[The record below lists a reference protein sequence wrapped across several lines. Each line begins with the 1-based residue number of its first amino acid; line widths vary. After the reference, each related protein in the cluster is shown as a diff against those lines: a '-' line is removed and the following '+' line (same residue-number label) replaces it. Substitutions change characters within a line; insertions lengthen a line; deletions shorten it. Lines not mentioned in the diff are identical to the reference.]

1 MANIKEAKRSA
12 VDHNTPTISV
22 YSNQGLAVRVL
33 GYYRRAA
40 DEEAAVR
47 ISLQRYNNAGQLL
60 SSVDS
65 RLSNSYLKKSTAVI
79 PNQQQQTSLSGN
91 VLQSKNVD
99 AGIRVLFSDVRG
111 QGLWSWD
118 SRGTVNEFE
127 YDGLRRIKAV
137 YEKARGKEQ
146 FCSERLSYGIAG
158 EAGNNGVGRLIEHY
172 DTAGRRVIP
181 KYSLLGLARSE
192 VRFFIK
198 AEEEAHWVEEAVE
211 NEKRLEPT
219 GYTSSW
225 NYTALGEV
233 IGQRDAEGNERG
245 TVYDIV
251 GQVSETWLQL
261 KEDEKKSLSDER
273 VYNARGQLQKER
285 LGNGIEMNYRYELK
299 TQRLSEKEAKRL
311 SDSVVLQFLHYTYDP
326 VGNILTIEDKA
337 KVKEIDYYK
346 NAKAEAISRYTYDS
360 FYQLIVADGIE
371 SEQASQQGKLA
382 NAIVFGNKDA
392 SRLISYQ
399 RTYDY
404 DAGGNLLE
412 IGQLD
417 SSPAMQLVIDTQ
429 SNRGIEKRESGPSLQ
444 ESFDANGNLLYINT
458 GQPLSWDNRNQL
470 KESVQVERA
479 EQSDKET
486 YRYDGQGSRI
496 EKRRTYLTES
506 QIHTERV
513 RYLPG
518 LELREH
524 WQTDRQGENLQEK
537 ERLVLIQA
545 QGGGAPVKAL
555 HWELGQPGGI
565 ENDGMYYTLT
575 DQIGSSQIELD
586 NVGELINYE
595 AYYPYGGTA
604 IWSTQNQV
612 ISDYKYRRYSGKER
626 DHSGLYYYGYRYYLP
641 WLGRWL
647 NPDPSG
653 ISQGLNLFEMVNN
666 NPITFYDTD
675 GRMVSDD
682 EDGPPPPLP
691 SSAPPP
697 LPTSPPPSAS
707 LLSFEIADIGPPP
720 LPASA
725 PPLPSSLPP
734 SLPVIVP
741 TALPEA
747 HFPWPPELMSDAG
760 YHIFYAKPGE
770 ATQQIEVVPENYADV
785 IDLLSEDL
793 ALISSG
799 KAPHEVSNLSPSYS
813 DVLYKYTAGSGQFNN
828 PRKATPESVRSLN
841 TALPALP
848 EQKTTVFRASPT
860 PKGVYGT
867 KIQIGDI
874 VSSDRF
880 LSTTLFAGIT
890 TSFID
895 ATLRAYDD
903 MENIFF
909 IINSSRGR
917 YVSEFSS
924 YGASEQEILHTT
936 GSNFKVD
943 FIQGGSI
950 KPLNILQSTYKKP
963 IKIKYVFL
971 SEQVAFRGR
980 AKNIYSG
987 D

>member
-675 GRMVSDD
+675 GRMPV
-682 EDGPPPPLP
+682 GAPPPPP
-691 SSAPPP
+691 PPPPMFGAPPP
-697 LPTSPPPSAS
+697 PPPMPGA
-707 LLSFEIADIGPPP
+707 LPP
-720 LPASA
+720 LPPPPPGALPPPPPMPGAMA
-725 PPLPSSLPP
+725 PPPPPPGASGGAPIRRSWRNRERVLEPALKEQQGPQYKYFSSFT
-734 SLPVIVP
+734 V
-741 TALPEA
+741 ALVEA
-747 HFPWPPELMSDAG
+747 NIPHYNEAKFENIIGVWRESAAMIFNLEEYSE
-760 YHIFYAKPGE
+760 HIFEFMRIDISKKKFDWVIETLNRMDKEWGGYTKATVSELFRGDSPERLAKSFSWLKSFIETVKKSGLENPYEELVENLEIRSPTIMSTTKSTTVGYVVGAGLMWHFSLAENHAGVSE
-770 ATQQIEVVPENYADV
+770 AIYQIEEEVTFPLYNRIRINALQYIPE
-785 IDLLSEDL
+785 
-793 ALISSG
+793 
-799 KAPHEVSNLSPSYS
+799 
-813 DVLYKYTAGSGQFNN
+813 GQAYQNN
-828 PRKATPESVRSLN
+828 PERYGTAHRYIIKATM
-841 TALPALP
+841 LP
-848 EQKTTVFRASPT
+848 R
-860 PKGVYGT
+860 
-867 KIQIGDI
+867 
-874 VSSDRF
+874 
-880 LSTTLFAGIT
+880 
-890 TSFID
+890 
-895 ATLRAYDD
+895 
-903 MENIFF
+903 
-909 IINSSRGR
+909 
-917 YVSEFSS
+917 
-924 YGASEQEILHTT
+924 QE
-936 GSNFKVD
+936 
-943 FIQGGSI
+943 
-950 KPLNILQSTYKKP
+950 
-963 IKIKYVFL
+963 
-971 SEQVAFRGR
+971 
-980 AKNIYSG
+980 
-987 D
+987 